1 MPFLPKGR
9 EENVLHR
16 ENPIMQT
23 HILPLL
29 AALTLVAPGLAR
41 VVSAAPSVSTV
52 ATPAMTSSLN
62 LENTLAKA
70 GANRAQIE
78 LALQKVPAA
87 QRAGMEFLVGNAP
100 AIDLQTLS
108 AQFLLDHVAKSY
120 AAFNGAPWKAQI
132 PQPIFFNDV
141 LPYASLNEKRE
152 DANALL
158 IGKIRPIVA
167 GAKTPGEAALRLNK
181 QLFPA
186 VGVKYSTERQ
196 RPDQCVSMS
205 LSSGLASCSGL
216 SILLVNACRAAGVP
230 ARVVGTP
237 LWSNGRGNHT
247 WVEVYDAGNW
257 HYIGAAEPDDKGL
270 DHAWFE
276 GDASAAKNDGLHA
289 IYATSWQR
297 DGTHFPL
304 VWDDKLDWVSAQNVT
319 ERYAKD
325 STLQPSLT
333 RLQVRVVG
341 PDNKRVAAKV
351 TLVDATDATK
361 NFEGTTT
368 DESGDLNNFLT
379 FEAPR
384 DATYAMKIEYEGK
397 TATSELKPADQIEQL
412 VSVELPVEAT
422 ETEAAATSPRV
433 IVPPVMAAV
442 TPPAAP
448 EETSAVQPAATRDMT
463 FTLPRYVTPPITT
476 ALAPKLAAQ
485 VETAA
490 TQYFGLSGSQRAN
503 FKFPGAVEKALRA
516 NEPAVRAAVWSA
528 YKKSVAAGMQS
539 DFAANQVRF
548 GEYLSPYII
557 KTVGERP
564 KNGWPLFIAM
574 HGGGGA
580 PKELNDS
587 QWQGMAKHYFDHP
600 EVGGY
605 KYLALRAPNDTW
617 NGFYDDYVY
626 PLIAN
631 LIEQQVVLNDVDSD
645 KVFIMGYSHG
655 GYGAYAIGPKMPDHF
670 AAIHASAGAATD
682 GETTPVTL
690 RNTPF
695 TAWVGEKDTAYDR
708 LTRNQKF
715 ADEIVAL
722 RGDRTDIYPV
732 TISVKMGF
740 EHGNL
745 NDRDLIVPMYP
756 EVRNPVPH
764 ALNWLQT
771 DGVIHDFYWLHADNP
786 AKTKRID
793 ATCRDNTVDVAASP
807 DVKSASVLLDRR
819 LIDFGKPVNFVVNGA
834 SFSRKLTPSLK
845 TLCDTMIERKDAEL
859 AFSARVDLPLAK

>member
-1 MPFLPKGR
+1 MPIR
-9 EENVLHR
+9 S
-16 ENPIMQT
+16 
-23 HILPLL
+23 ILPLI

-41 VVSAAPSVSTV
+41 VSSAAPAASTV
-52 ATPAMTSSLN
+52 SPTVVTPAMASQFN
-62 LENTLAKA
+62 LENALARA
-70 GANRAQIE
+70 GDNRAQIE
-78 LALQKVPAA
+78 LALQKVPAT
-87 QRAGMEFLVGNAP
+87 QRAGMEFLVGNMPAP
-100 AIDLQTLS
+100 DLQTLS
-108 AQFLLDHVAKSY
+108 ARFLLDHVAQSY
-120 AAFNGAPWKAQI
+120 RAFEAAPWKAQV
-132 PQPIFFNDV
+132 PQQIFFNDV

-152 DANALL
+152 DASALL
-158 IGKIRPIVA
+158 IDKIRPIVA
-167 GAKTPGEAALRLNK
+167 GAQTPGEAALRLNK

-205 LSSGLASCSGL
+205 LGSGLASCSGL

-247 WVEVYDAGNW
+247 WVEVWDAGTW

-304 VWDDKLDWVSAQNVT
+304 VWDEKLDWVSAQNVT
-319 ERYAKD
+319 ARYAKD
-325 STLQPSLT
+325 STPQPSLT
-333 RLQVRVVG
+333 RLQIRVVG
-341 PDNKRVAAKV
+341 SDQKRVAAKV
-351 TLVDATDATK
+351 TLTDKADDANK
-361 NFEGTTT
+361 FEGMTT

-384 DATYAMKIEYEGK
+384 AATYAMTVQYNGQ

-412 VSVELPVEAT
+412 IAVELPKKPAVA
-422 ETEAAATSPRV
+422 
-433 IVPPVMAAV
+433 PV
-442 TPPAAP
+442 
-448 EETSAVQPAATRDMT
+448 ATREMT
-463 FTLPRYVTPPITT
+463 FTLPRYTTPPVTM
-476 ALAPKLAAQ
+476 KLPAKLQTQIESSAANYF
-485 VETAA
+485 AA
-490 TQYFGLSGSQRAN
+490 NEATRAN
-503 FKFPGAVEKALRA
+503 FKFPGALEKALRA
-516 NEPAVRAAVWSA
+516 NEPAVRAAVWNA
-528 YKKSVAAGMQS
+528 YKKSVASGLQA

-557 KTVGERP
+557 KTVGTRP
-564 KNGWPLFIAM
+564 QNGWPLFIAM

-580 PKELNDS
+580 PKEVNDQ
-587 QWQGMAKHYFDHP
+587 QWHEMAQHYFDHP

-645 KVFIMGYSHG
+645 KIFIMGYSHG

-695 TAWVGEKDTAYDR
+695 TAWVGEKDLAYDR
-708 LTRNQKF
+708 LSRNQKF
-715 ADEIVAL
+715 ADEIVQL

-732 TISVKMGF
+732 TISIKMGF

-745 NDRDLIVPMYP
+745 KDRDLIPAMYP
-756 EVRNPVPH
+756 NVRNPVPRT
-764 ALNWLQT
+764 LNWLQT
-771 DGVIHDFYWLHADNP
+771 DGVIHDFYWLHADAP
-786 AKTKRID
+786 AKAKRID
-793 ATCRDNTVDVAASP
+793 ATCQNNTVDITATP
-807 DVKSASVLLDRR
+807 DVKRARVLLDSR
-819 LIDFGKPVNFVVNGA
+819 LIDFSKPVVFNVNGQ
-834 SFSRKLTPSLK
+834 SFSRKLTPSLQ
-845 TLCDTMIERKDAEL
+845 TLCDTMMERKDAEL
-859 AFSARVDLPLAK
+859 AFSARVDLPLGK

>member
-1 MPFLPKGR
+1 MLTR
-9 EENVLHR
+9 S
-16 ENPIMQT
+16 M
-23 HILPLL
+23 LPLFAVL
-29 AALTLVAPGLAR
+29 ALVAPGLAR
-41 VVSAAPSVSTV
+41 VTCAAPTTPAAPATV
-52 ATPAMTSSLN
+52 ATSAMTSPM
-62 LENTLAKA
+62 TLQTALDKA
-70 GANRAQIE
+70 GDNRAQIE
-78 LALQKVPAA
+78 SALQKVPAT
-87 QRAGMEFLVGNAP
+87 QRAGMEFLVANAP
-100 AIDLQTLS
+100 AIDLQTLTG
-108 AQFLLDHVAKSY
+108 QFLLDHVARSY
-120 AAFNGAPWKAQI
+120 AAFNAAPWKAQI
-132 PQPIFFNDV
+132 PQQIFFNDI

-152 DANALL
+152 NASALL
-158 IGKIRPIVA
+158 MDKIRPIIA
-167 GAKTPGEAALRLNK
+167 GAQTPGEAALRLNK

-186 VGVKYSTERQ
+186 VGVKYSTARQ

-205 LSSGLASCSGL
+205 LESGLASCSGL
-216 SILLVNACRAAGVP
+216 SILLVNACRAVGVP

-247 WVEVYDAGNW
+247 WVEIYDAGDW
-257 HYIGAAEPDDKGL
+257 HYIGAAEPDDKGY
-270 DHAWFE
+270 DHGWFE
-276 GDASAAKNDGLHA
+276 GDAANAKNDGLHA
-289 IYATSWQR
+289 IYATSWKR
-297 DGTHFPL
+297 TGVNFPL
-304 VWDDKLDWVSAQNVT
+304 VWDDQLDWVSARNVT
-319 ERYAKD
+319 ARYAKD

-333 RLQVRVVG
+333 RLQLRVIG
-341 PDNKRVAAKV
+341 PDQKRVAAKV
-351 TLVDATDATK
+351 TLTDKADATK
-361 NFEGTTT
+361 TFEGTTT
-368 DESGDLNNFLT
+368 DEGGDLNNFLT

-384 DATYAMKIEYEGK
+384 AATYAMKVEYNGK
-397 TATSELKPADQIEQL
+397 TATRELKLADEIEQL
-412 VSVELPVEAT
+412 VTVELPQTPLAQPAGT
-422 ETEAAATSPRV
+422 EEMPRTL
-433 IVPPVMAAV
+433 VPPVRVAV
-442 TPPAAP
+442 APPAAVQVA
-448 EETSAVQPAATRDMT
+448 AVQPAATREMT
-463 FTLPRYVTPPITT
+463 FTSPRYVSPPVVTP
-476 ALAPKLAAQ
+476 LAPKLAAQ
-485 VETAA
+485 IDSAA
-490 TQYFGLSGSQRAN
+490 TRYFAATPAARAK
-503 FKFPGAVEKALRA
+503 FKFPGAVNQALRL

-528 YKKSVAAGMQS
+528 YKKSVAAGLQA
-539 DFAANQVRF
+539 DFDKNQVRF

-564 KNGWPLFIAM
+564 QNGWPLFIAM
-574 HGGGGA
+574 HGGGGTA
-580 PKELNDS
+580 KEVNDS

-695 TAWVGEKDTAYDR
+695 TAWVGERDLAYDR

-722 RGDRTDIYPV
+722 RGERTDIYPV

-756 EVRNPVPH
+756 NVRNPVPPT
-764 ALNWLQT
+764 LNWLQT

-786 AKTKRID
+786 AKQKRID
-793 ATCRDNTVDVAASP
+793 ATCQNNAVNVAASP
-807 DVKSASVLLDRR
+807 DVKAASVYLDGR
-819 LIDFGKPVNFVVNGA
+819 LIDFARPVNFKVNGQ
-834 SFSRKLTPSLK
+834 SFSKLLSPSVK

-859 AFSARVDLPLAK
+859 AFSARVDLPLGK

>member
-1 MPFLPKGR
+1 MLTR
-9 EENVLHR
+9 
-16 ENPIMQT
+16 T
-23 HILPLL
+23 ILPLI
-29 AALTLVAPGLAR
+29 ALTIIAPSLAR
-41 VVSAAPSVSTV
+41 VSGAAPAASTV
-52 ATPAMTSSLN
+52 ATPAMTSAIN
-62 LENTLAKA
+62 LENALAQA
-70 GANRAQIE
+70 GANRPQIE
-78 LALQKVPAA
+78 LALQKVPAN
-87 QRAGMEFLVGNAP
+87 QRAGMEFLVGNMP
-100 AIDLQTLS
+100 VIDLQTLTS
-108 AQFLLDHVAKSY
+108 QFLLDHIAQSY
-120 AAFNGAPWKAQI
+120 AAFNAAPWKAQI
-132 PQPIFFNDV
+132 PQQIFLNAI

-152 DANALL
+152 DASALL
-158 IGKIRPIVA
+158 IDKIRPIVA
-167 GAKTPGEAALRLNK
+167 GAQTPGEAALRLNK

-205 LSSGLASCSGL
+205 LASGLASCSGL

-247 WVEVYDAGNW
+247 WVEVYDAGGW
-257 HYIGAAEPDDKGL
+257 HYLGAAEPDDKGL

-304 VWDDKLDWVSAQNVT
+304 VWDEQLDWVSAQNVT
-319 ERYAKD
+319 ARYAKN
-325 STLQPSLT
+325 STLLPSLT
-333 RLQVRVVG
+333 RLQIRIVG
-341 PDNKRVAAKV
+341 ADKKRVAAKV
-351 TLVDATDATK
+351 TLTDKSDATK
-361 NFEGTTT
+361 KFEGTTT

-384 DATYAMKIEYEGK
+384 AATYAMKIEFDGQ
-397 TATSELKPADQIEQL
+397 TATRELKLADQIDQL
-412 VSVELPVEAT
+412 ISVELP
-422 ETEAAATSPRV
+422 
-433 IVPPVMAAV
+433 
-442 TPPAAP
+442 
-448 EETSAVQPAATRDMT
+448 ETSAVQPAATREMN
-463 FTLPRYVTPPITT
+463 FTLPRYVAPPITT
-476 ALAPKLAAQ
+476 KLSDKLQ
-485 VETAA
+485 SQIESAA
-490 TQYFGLSGSQRAN
+490 TQYFNMPDAQRAH
-503 FKFPGAVEKALRA
+503 FKFPGALDKALRA
-516 NEPAVRAAVWSA
+516 NEPAVRAATWNA
-528 YKKSVAAGMQS
+528 YKKSVAAGLQA
-539 DFAANQVRF
+539 DFEKNQVRF

-574 HGGGGA
+574 HGGGGTA
-580 PKELNDS
+580 KEVNDQ
-587 QWQGMAKHYFDHP
+587 QWHEMAQHYFDHP

-631 LIEQQVVLNDVDSD
+631 LIEQQVVLNDADSD

-715 ADEIVAL
+715 ADEIVKL

-745 NDRDLIVPMYP
+745 QDRDMIPTMYAN
-756 EVRNPVPH
+756 VRNPVPRE
-764 ALNWLQT
+764 LNWLQT
-771 DGVIHDFYWLHADNP
+771 DGVIHDFYWLHAQNP
-786 AKTKRID
+786 AKTRRID
-793 ATCRDNTVDVAASP
+793 ASCQNNTVAVAASP
-807 DVKSASVLLDRR
+807 DVKAASVYLDSR
-819 LIDFGKPVNFVVNGA
+819 LIDFGKTVNFKVNGQ
-834 SFSRKLTPSLK
+834 SFNRKLSPSLQ
-845 TLCDTMIERKDAEL
+845 TLCDTMMERKDDEL
-859 AFSARVDLPLAK
+859 AFSARVDLPLGQ

>member
-1 MPFLPKGR
+1 MSIRPILPFLA
-9 EENVLHR
+9 V
-16 ENPIMQT
+16 
-23 HILPLL
+23 
-29 AALTLVAPGLAR
+29 LTLVAPGLAR
-41 VVSAAPSVSTV
+41 VTCAASTV
-52 ATPAMTSSLN
+52 ATPAMTSPIN
-62 LENTLAKA
+62 LEDTLLQA
-70 GANRAQIE
+70 GANRAQIA
-78 LALQKVPAA
+78 LALQKVPAN
-87 QRAGMEFLVGNAP
+87 QRAGMEFLVRNMP
-100 AIDLQTLS
+100 AVDLQTLT
-108 AQFLLDHVAKSY
+108 AQFLLDHVAQSY
-120 AAFNGAPWKAQI
+120 AAFNSAPWKAQI
-132 PQPIFFNDV
+132 PQEIFFNDV

-152 DANALL
+152 NSSALL
-158 IGKIRPIVA
+158 IDKVRPIVA

-181 QLFPA
+181 QLFGA

-205 LSSGLASCSGL
+205 LGSGLASCSGL

-247 WVEVYDAGNW
+247 WVEVYDAGAW

-276 GDASAAKNDGLHA
+276 GDAAAAKNDGLHA
-289 IYATSWQR
+289 IYATSWKR
-297 DGTHFPL
+297 NGVHFPL
-304 VWDDKLDWVSAQNVT
+304 VWDDKLDWVGAQNVT
-319 ERYAKD
+319 ARYARD

-333 RLQVRVVG
+333 RLQIRVVG
-341 PDNKRVAAKV
+341 PDQKRVAAQI
-351 TLVDATDATK
+351 TLTDKADATK
-361 NFEGTTT
+361 TFEGTTT

-384 DATYAMKIEYEGK
+384 AATYALKVDYNGQTTIR
-397 TATSELKPADQIEQL
+397 ELKLADQIDQL
-412 VSVELPVEAT
+412 ISVDMPAVST
-422 ETEAAATSPRV
+422 
-433 IVPPVMAAV
+433 
-442 TPPAAP
+442 
-448 EETSAVQPAATRDMT
+448 VQPAATREMT

-485 VETAA
+485 IEKSALDYFNA
-490 TQYFGLSGSQRAN
+490 TPAQRAK
-503 FKFPGAVEKALRA
+503 FKFPGALDQALRV
-516 NEPAVRAAVWSA
+516 NDPAVRAAVWGA
-528 YKKSVAAGMQS
+528 YKKSVAAGLQA
-539 DFAANQVRF
+539 DFAKNQVRF

-557 KTVGERP
+557 KTVGTRP

-580 PKELNDS
+580 PREVNDQ
-587 QWQGMAKHYFDHP
+587 QWHEMAQHYFDHP

-682 GETTPVTL
+682 GESTPVTL

-695 TAWVGEKDTAYDR
+695 TAWVGEKDLAYDR
-708 LTRNQKF
+708 LSRNQKF

-722 RGDRTDIYPV
+722 RGNRTDIYPV
-732 TISVKMGF
+732 TVTVKMGF

-756 EVRNPVPH
+756 EVRNPVPRT
-764 ALNWLQT
+764 LNWLQT
-771 DGVIHDFYWLHADNP
+771 DGVIHDFYWLHAANP

-793 ATCRDNTVDVAASP
+793 ATCQNNAVDVATTP
-807 DVKSASVLLDRR
+807 DVKAASVYLDSR
-819 LIDFGKPVNFVVNGA
+819 LVDFSKPVNFKVNGA
-834 SFSRKLTPSLK
+834 SFSRKLSPSIK

-859 AFSARVDLPLAK
+859 AFSARVDLPLNK

>member
-1 MPFLPKGR
+1 MPIR
-9 EENVLHR
+9 S
-16 ENPIMQT
+16 M
-23 HILPLL
+23 LPLFAVL
-29 AALTLVAPGLAR
+29 ALVAPGLAR
-41 VVSAAPSVSTV
+41 VTCAAPATA
-52 ATPAMTSSLN
+52 ATPAMTSPISLQ
-62 LENTLAKA
+62 TALANA

-78 LALQKVPAA
+78 LALSKVPAT
-87 QRAGMEFLVGNAP
+87 QRAGMEFLVANAP
-100 AIDLQTLS
+100 AIDLQTLTS
-108 AQFLLDHVAKSY
+108 QFLLDHVARSY
-120 AAFNGAPWKAQI
+120 AAFNAAPWKNQI
-132 PQPIFFNDV
+132 PQEIFFNDI

-152 DANALL
+152 NASALL
-158 IGKIRPIVA
+158 MDKIRPIVA

-186 VGVKYSTERQ
+186 VGVKYSTARQ

-205 LSSGLASCSGL
+205 LESGLASCSGL

-247 WVEVYDAGNW
+247 WVEVYDAGDW
-257 HYIGAAEPDDKGL
+257 HYIGAAEPDDQGY
-270 DHAWFE
+270 DHGWFE
-276 GDASAAKNDGLHA
+276 GDAANAKNDGLHA

-297 DGTHFPL
+297 EGVNFPL
-304 VWDDKLDWVSAQNVT
+304 VWDDQLDWVSARNVT
-319 ERYAKD
+319 ARYAKD

-333 RLQVRVVG
+333 RLQIRVVG
-341 PDNKRVAAKV
+341 ADQKRVAAKI
-351 TLVDATDATK
+351 TLTDKADATK
-361 NFEGTTT
+361 TFEGTTT
-368 DESGDLNNFLT
+368 DEGGDLNNFLT

-384 DATYAMKIEYEGK
+384 AATYAMKVEYDGQ
-397 TATSELKPADQIEQL
+397 TATSELKPADTIEQL
-412 VSVELPVEAT
+412 IAVELPQ
-422 ETEAAATSPRV
+422 TSAKQPIVIEEVPRA
-433 IVPPVMAAV
+433 IVPPVRVAV
-442 TPPAAP
+442 EVPAQTP
-448 EETSAVQPAATRDMT
+448 AVQPAATREMP
-463 FTLPRYVTPPITT
+463 FTLPRYVTPPVVTP
-476 ALAPKLAAQ
+476 LAPKLAVQIDAL
-485 VETAA
+485 A
-490 TQYFGLSGSQRAN
+490 TQYFNATPAQRAK
-503 FKFPGAVEKALRA
+503 FKFPGAVNKALRL
-516 NEPAVRAAVWSA
+516 NEPAVRAATWNA
-528 YKKSVAAGMQS
+528 YKKSVAPGLQA
-539 DFAANQVRF
+539 DFAANQVRS

-564 KNGWPLFIAM
+564 ANGWPLFIAM
-574 HGGGGA
+574 HGGGGTA
-580 PKELNDS
+580 KEVNDS

-695 TAWVGEKDTAYDR
+695 TAWVGEKDLAYDR
-708 LTRNQKF
+708 LSRNQKF

-722 RGDRTDIYPV
+722 RGNRTDIYPATV
-732 TISVKMGF
+732 SVKMGF

-745 NDRDLIVPMYP
+745 QDRDLIAPMYQS
-756 EVRNPVPH
+756 VRNPVPRE
-764 ALNWLQT
+764 LNWLQT

-786 AKTKRID
+786 AKQKRID
-793 ATCRDNTVDVAASP
+793 ATCLGNTVAVAATP
-807 DVKSASVLLDRR
+807 DVKAASVYLDSR
-819 LIDFGKPVNFVVNGA
+819 LIDFSKPVNFKVNGQ
-834 SFSRKLTPSLK
+834 SFSRKLSPSFQ
-845 TLCDTMIERKDAEL
+845 TLCDTMIERRDAEL
-859 AFSARVDLPLAK
+859 AFSARVDLPLGK